1 MGFSKQEYWSGLS
14 CLPSEDLLDPGIE
27 HTSLTFPTLA
37 GRVFTTSTTRESL
50 LFSTV
55 AVSIYIPTN
64 CTGDFLNSTSSP
76 AFIICRLFNDDHF
89 GQWGWGAW
97 YLIVGFFF
105 LVAFKRLV
113 SWPRMEP
120 GPSAR
125 EAQSPNH
132 WTTGKFPQGSSD
144 LICISLITSSVER
157 LFYVPVIDPLFFQA
171 FP

>member
-14 CLPSEDLLDPGIE
+14 CPPSGDLLDPGIE
-27 HTSLTFPTLA
+27 HTSLTFPALA
-37 GRVFTTSTTRESL
+37 GRVFTTSTTWESP

-64 CTGDFLNSTSSP
+64 CTGGFLNSTPSP
-76 AFIICRLFNDDHF
+76 AFLICRLFNDDHF
-89 GQWGWGAW
+89 GQWGWGVW
-97 YLIVGFFF
+97 YLIVGFF
-105 LVAFKRLV
+105 LVAFKSLV

-120 GPSAR
+120 RPSAM

-132 WTTGKFPQGSSD
+132 WTTGNFPQGSSD
-144 LICISLITSSVER
+144 LICISLITSSVEH